1 MQKVSS
7 LMTNVESRTMVVAC
21 KTCTMRG
28 TRWRLVNETTSPAR
42 QLVSRDKTQRTLTTL
57 VQGFAL
63 IMLFYLDP
71 SHSSLSRQS
80 CFSRV
85 LVEQY

>member
-7 LMTNVESRTMVVAC
+7 LMTNVESRMMAAAR

-42 QLVSRDKTQRTLTTL
+42 QLASRAKTRRLFPTL
-57 VQGFAL
+57 VPRFVL
-63 IMLFYLDP
+63 IITISTLILAVWFFGGLV
-71 SHSSLSRQS
+71 S
-80 CFSRV
+80 C
-85 LVEQY
+85 

>member
-7 LMTNVESRTMVVAC
+7 LMTDVESGTMVAARE
-21 KTCTMRG
+21 TCTMRG

-42 QLVSRDKTQRTLTTL
+42 QLVSRDKTQRTLPRL

-63 IMLFYLDP
+63 IILFYLDP
-71 SHSSLSRQS
+71 SYSF
-80 CFSRV
+80 FS
-85 LVEQY
+85 

>member
-7 LMTNVESRTMVVAC
+7 LVTNVQSRTMVAAR

-28 TRWRLVNETTSPAR
+28 TRWRLVNETTSLAR
-42 QLVSRDKTQRTLTTL
+42 QLVSWDKTQRTLPTL

-63 IMLFYLDP
+63 IILFYLDP
-71 SHSSLSRQS
+71 SHFSLS
-80 CFSRV
+80 
-85 LVEQY
+85 